1 MSKPK
6 LKGLGRGL
14 DALLAHENQ
23 GEDRLQSLPVTALQA
38 GVYQPR
44 SHMDQAA
51 LAALA
56 DSIRVQGVI
65 QPVVVREIGLG
76 RYEIIAGE
84 RRWRAAQLAGLAD
97 IPAVIRTVPDQAAL
111 AIALIEN
118 IQREQLDPLE
128 EATGVQRLID
138 EFHMTHESTAAA
150 LGRSRS
156 AISNLLRLL
165 TLPEPVQVLVH
176 EKKLDMGHARALLAL
191 PVLQQIEWAQHA
203 ATQQW
208 SVRETERRIQH
219 YLHHSAVQK
228 KVALQQDPDIR
239 RLEETLSDQLGTTVH
254 IRHGKRGN
262 GRLTIEYSDLAQLD
276 EILHGL
282 QKKTAKNKGL

>member
-1 MSKPK
+1 
-6 LKGLGRGL
+6 
-14 DALLAHENQ
+14 
-23 GEDRLQSLPVTALQA
+23 
-38 GVYQPR
+38 
-44 SHMDQAA
+44 MDCAA
-51 LAALA
+51 LAVLRACDKAHSDRLPA
-56 DSIRVQGVI
+56 CHVD
-65 QPVVVREIGLG
+65 LF
-76 RYEIIAGE
+76 
-84 RRWRAAQLAGLAD
+84 RRA
-97 IPAVIRTVPDQAAL
+97 
-111 AIALIEN
+111 
-118 IQREQLDPLE
+118 
-128 EATGVQRLID
+128 
-138 EFHMTHESTAAA
+138 AAA

-208 SVRETERRIQH
+208 SVRETERRVQH